1 MTGIFLR
8 RCKDSVGGP
17 GIVFGVKTA
26 FSPLPLRSPFTT
38 FVQNSNGS
46 GMKIAIYG
54 ANIKKDNECWLE
66 DVLEALSMHG
76 AELYFHEDTLEY
88 MRSLEVK
95 VPRGAG
101 VYGEGLPSDTDYMV
115 TLGGDGTILRAAQL
129 AYRADVPIVGINLG
143 TLGFM
148 ATVSKERAREAME
161 VLFSGR
167 MDFERKV
174 LLQVESPALP
184 EPKVA
189 INEVVVSRKD
199 SSSMIGIQTHVN
211 GRLLGT
217 YRADGLIVATPT
229 GSTGYSLSCGG
240 PIVST
245 DSATLVLTPVAP
257 HNLNVRP
264 MVFRDDVKVFLKVSG
279 REDQYL
285 LSVDS
290 RFQPMRWEDV
300 ISVRKSE
307 RTLRIA
313 KLPHSDF
320 FLTLK
325 EKLGWGNDGRQ

>member
-1 MTGIFLR
+1 
-8 RCKDSVGGP
+8 
-17 GIVFGVKTA
+17 
-26 FSPLPLRSPFTT
+26 
-38 FVQNSNGS
+38 
-46 GMKIAIYG
+46 
-54 ANIKKDNECWLE
+54 
-66 DVLEALSMHG
+66 MHG
-76 AELYFHEDTLEY
+76 AELYFHKDTLEY

-101 VYGEGLPSDTDYMV
+101 VYGDGLPSDTDYMI

-129 AYRADVPIVGINLG
+129 AYRTDVPIVGINLG

-184 EPKVA
+184 EPRVA

-199 SSSMIGIQTHVN
+199 SSSMIGIQAHVS

-300 ISVRKSE
+300 ISIRKSE

-313 KLPHSDF
+313 KLPDSDF